1 MAPVD
6 PSEPQAYADA
16 RRLVRALALAT
27 FLQWIG
33 AGAILPLLPVYLHQH
48 GGSDAVVGAVMSAF
62 FAAGLVLQYP
72 AGRLAD
78 RVGRRAVL
86 VGGLLVYALASA
98 GFLLDPAPQYDI
110 ALRALQGAGA
120 GASTVA
126 ALAMVA
132 GAVPVHR
139 RGRAFGAIYG
149 SQLGGLAIGP
159 LLGSVAGVGSMGA
172 LFVAAGSA
180 AVVACLPLLL
190 GKWGPVRGMTPEVPA
205 GPVPPEAQAADTW
218 ALIRLARRRPTG
230 GEGRR
235 LLTDRAALGAVLVAA
250 ALGLTSGVY
259 EACWTLLLHHRGA
272 VDWEI
277 GLSWTLFALPFAA
290 MSGPG
295 GWLADHLDRRWLG
308 AGALTWSVGFCA
320 LYPFLDSVVLLLTL
334 GCVEALGFAVAV
346 PSAQSLLTEQAPAE
360 QHGRAQGLFSTAQTG
375 STAVA
380 AASGGALFGVAIW
393 LPFVAGAVGAF
404 LLLGA
409 VGVAW
414 APVPGRVRH
423 HDRPDRPDRPGGP
436 DGGPGAS
443 DDRLPVSGAGEQS
456 LRHLP

>member
-1 MAPVD
+1 MPPVD
-6 PSEPQAYADA
+6 PLDTAAHADA
-16 RRLVRALALAT
+16 HARAHSRRLVRALALAT

-33 AGAILPLLPVYLHQH
+33 AGAILPLLPVYLHEH

-86 VGGLLVYALASA
+86 IGGLLVYALAST
-98 GFLLDPAPQYDI
+98 GFLLEPAPQFDI

-132 GAVPVHR
+132 GAVPVTR

-149 SQLGGLAIGP
+149 AQLGGLAIGP
-159 LLGSVAGVGSMGA
+159 LVGSVVGVRSMGG

-180 AVVACLPLLL
+180 AVVACLPLLV
-190 GKWGPVRGMTPEVPA
+190 GKWGPLGGAPPEAPA

-218 ALIRLARRRPTG
+218 ALVRLARRRRSAG
-230 GEGRR
+230 GGGRVR
-235 LLTDRAALGAVLVAA
+235 TDRAALGAVLVAA

-272 VDWEI
+272 ADWEI

-308 AGALTWSVGFCA
+308 AGALAWSVGFCA
-320 LYPFLDSVVLLLTL
+320 LYPFLGSVVLLLTL
-334 GCVEALGFAVAV
+334 GCVEALGFAVAI

-375 STAVA
+375 ATAMA
-380 AASGGALFGVAIW
+380 AASGGALFGVAVW
-393 LPFVAGAVGAF
+393 LPFVAGAAGAF

-409 VGVAW
+409 VGLAW
-414 APVPGRVRH
+414 APVRGRVVH
-423 HDRPDRPDRPGGP
+423 HGRPGGP
-436 DGGPGAS
+436 DGGQV
-443 DDRLPVSGAGEQS
+443 LPATD
-456 LRHLP
+456 

>member
-1 MAPVD
+1 MGDTGSAGG
-6 PSEPQAYADA
+6 QHRGG
-16 RRLVRALALAT
+16 RRLVQALALAT

-33 AGAILPLLPVYLHQH
+33 AGAILPLLPVYLRQH

-78 RVGRRAVL
+78 RVGRRVVL
-86 VGGLLVYALASA
+86 VGGLLLYAVASA
-98 GFLLDPAPQYDI
+98 GFLPDPAPSVDI

-132 GAVPVHR
+132 SAVPVQR

-149 SQLGGLAIGP
+149 AQLGGLAIGP
-159 LLGSVAGVGSMGA
+159 LVGSLVGVRSMGT

-180 AVVACLPLLL
+180 AVLACLPILL
-190 GKWGPVRGMTPEVPA
+190 GAAVPA
-205 GPVPPEAQAADTW
+205 GPAPAVAPAGRVPPEAQAADTW
-218 ALIRLARRRPTG
+218 ALVRLARRS
-230 GEGRR
+230 GEIGWQV
-235 LLTDRAALGAVLVAA
+235 LADRAALGAVLVAA

-308 AGALTWSVGFCA
+308 AGALAWSVGFCA
-320 LYPFLDSVVLLLTL
+320 LYPFLGDVTLLVTL
-334 GCVEALGFAVAV
+334 GCVEALGFAVAM
-346 PSAQSLLTEQAPAE
+346 PSAQSLLTEQAPVGE
-360 QHGRAQGLFSTAQTG
+360 HGRAQGLFSTAQTG
-375 STAVA
+375 TTALA
-380 AASGGALFGVAIW
+380 AASGGALFGVAVW
-393 LPFVAGAVGAF
+393 LPFVAGAVGA
-404 LLLGA
+404 LLLLAA

-414 APVPGRVRH
+414 APVTGRVGA
-423 HDRPDRPDRPGGP
+423 HDHPEGPGG
-436 DGGPGAS
+436 DGV
-443 DDRLPVSGAGEQS
+443 LPVADRG
-456 LRHLP
+456 

>member
-1 MAPVD
+1 MG
-6 PSEPQAYADA
+6 DA
-16 RRLVRALALAT
+16 WSTEGNHRGGRRVVQALALAT

-33 AGAILPLLPVYLHQH
+33 AGAILPLLPVYLRQH
-48 GGSDAVVGAVMSAF
+48 RGSDAVVGAVMSAF

-78 RVGRRAVL
+78 RVGRRVVL
-86 VGGLLVYALASA
+86 VGGLVLYAVASA
-98 GFLLDPAPQYDI
+98 GFLPDPAPSVDI

-132 GAVPVHR
+132 SAVPVQR

-149 SQLGGLAIGP
+149 AQLGGLAIGP
-159 LLGSVAGVGSMGA
+159 LVGSLVGVRSMGT
-172 LFVAAGSA
+172 LFAAAGSA
-180 AVVACLPLLL
+180 AVVACLPILL
-190 GKWGPVRGMTPEVPA
+190 GAAVPA
-205 GPVPPEAQAADTW
+205 SPAPAVAPAGQVPPEAQAADTW
-218 ALIRLARRRPTG
+218 ALVRLARRR
-230 GEGRR
+230 GEVGW
-235 LLTDRAALGAVLVAA
+235 LVLADRAALGAVLVAA

-272 VDWEI
+272 ADWEI

-308 AGALTWSVGFCA
+308 AGALAWSVGFCA
-320 LYPFLDSVVLLLTL
+320 LYPFLGDVTLLVTL
-334 GCVEALGFAVAV
+334 GCVEALGFAVAM
-346 PSAQSLLTEQAPAE
+346 PSAQSLLTEQAPAGE
-360 QHGRAQGLFSTAQTG
+360 HGRAQGLFSTAQTG
-375 STAVA
+375 TTALA
-380 AASGGALFGVAIW
+380 AASGGALFGVAVW

-404 LLLGA
+404 LLLAA

-414 APVPGRVRH
+414 APVPGRVGA
-423 HDRPDRPDRPGGP
+423 HDHPEGPGGGRVLP
-436 DGGPGAS
+436 AA
-443 DDRLPVSGAGEQS
+443 DRG
-456 LRHLP
+456 